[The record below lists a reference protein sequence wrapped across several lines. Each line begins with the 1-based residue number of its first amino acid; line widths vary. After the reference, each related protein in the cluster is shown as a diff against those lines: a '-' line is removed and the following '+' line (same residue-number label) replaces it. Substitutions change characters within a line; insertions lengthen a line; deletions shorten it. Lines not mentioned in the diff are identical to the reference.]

1 MRLLKDSKRGWITGA
16 SSGIGEE
23 CAVEFARRGASLV
36 ISGRRLA
43 ELDRVAERCRQA
55 GASRVRIL
63 AFDLSDTGI
72 LEEVSA
78 KAWEFYGGIDILYC
92 NAGIS
97 QRCDTDDADIQTI
110 RKVMEVDY
118 FAPVIITKAILH
130 RMIQSGGGQLAC
142 TGSIAGLF
150 GSRQRC
156 AYGSAKA
163 AIQRFYETIAA
174 EYYDNGIRTT
184 VIVPGRVRTNI
195 SFSALEAGGKPH
207 GVLDNGQAK
216 GISAEKA
223 ARVIVDAILRGKREK
238 LVGGIEL
245 SAVWIKRFFP
255 ALSAV
260 ISRKV
265 KN

>member
-1 MRLLKDSKRGWITGA
+1 MRLLKESKRVWITGA

-97 QRCDTDDADIQTI
+97 QRCDTDEADIQTI

-130 RMIQSGGGQLAC
+130 RMLQSGGGQLAC
-142 TGSIAGLF
+142 TGSIAGLVL
-150 GSRQRC
+150 
-156 AYGSAKA
+156 
-163 AIQRFYETIAA
+163 IAA
-174 EYYDNGIRTT
+174 TPRMMED
-184 VIVPGRVRTNI
+184 
-195 SFSALEAGGKPH
+195 
-207 GVLDNGQAK
+207 
-216 GISAEKA
+216 
-223 ARVIVDAILRGKREK
+223 VDAGWDGMSPRRLEVLRRGLELTHGQGLFGRAMKSQRLHAFGLAAHPFCREK
-238 LVGGIEL
+238 ERGIL
-245 SAVWIKRFFP
+245 SVCR
-255 ALSAV
+255 
-260 ISRKV
+260 
-265 KN
+265 

>member
-1 MRLLKDSKRGWITGA
+1 MKRVWITGA

-23 CAVEFARRGASLV
+23 CAVEFARRGDCIV
-36 ISGRRLA
+36 ISGRRLS
-43 ELDRVAERCRQA
+43 ELDRVAQRCRDA
-55 GASRVRIL
+55 GAHQVRIL

-72 LEEVSA
+72 LEDVA
-78 KAWEFYGGIDILYC
+78 QKAWEFFGGLDILYC

-97 QRCDTDDADIQTI
+97 QRCDTDEADIQTI

-130 RMIQSGGGQLAC
+130 RMLAAGGGQLAC
-142 TGSIAGLF
+142 TSSIAGLF

-163 AIQRFYETIAA
+163 AILRFYETIGA
-174 EYYDNGIRTT
+174 EYHDKNIRTT
-184 VIVPGRVRTNI
+184 VIIPGRVRTNI
-195 SFSALEAGGKPH
+195 SYSALEAGGRPH

-216 GISAEKA
+216 GISASKA
-223 ARVIVDAILRGKREK
+223 AKAIVRAILRGRREK
-238 LVGGIEL
+238 LVGGMEL
-245 SAVWIKRFFP
+245 VAVWVKRFCP

>member
-1 MRLLKDSKRGWITGA
+1 M
-16 SSGIGEE
+16 
-23 CAVEFARRGASLV
+23 EFARRSSSLV
-36 ISGRRLA
+36 LSGRRTA
-43 ELDRVAERCRQA
+43 ELERVAARCRKA
-55 GASRVRIL
+55 GAPEVCVL
-63 AFDLSDTGI
+63 AFDLADTEM
-72 LEEVSA
+72 LEEMSA
-78 KAWEFYGGIDILYC
+78 RAWNCFGGLDILFC

-97 QRCDTDDADIQTI
+97 QRCDTDEADLQTI

-130 RMIQSGGGQLAC
+130 RMLESGGGQLVC

-163 AIQRFYETIAA
+163 AVQRFYETIAA
-174 EYYDNGIRTT
+174 EYHDRGIRTT
-184 VIVPGRVRTNI
+184 VIIPGRVRTNI
-195 SFSALEAGGKPH
+195 SFSALEAGGKAH

-216 GISAEKA
+216 GITAEKA
-223 ARVIVDAILRGKREK
+223 ARTIVRAVLRGRREK
-238 LVGGIEL
+238 LVGGVEL
-245 SAVWIKRFFP
+245 AAAWIKRFCP
-255 ALSAV
+255 ALSAF